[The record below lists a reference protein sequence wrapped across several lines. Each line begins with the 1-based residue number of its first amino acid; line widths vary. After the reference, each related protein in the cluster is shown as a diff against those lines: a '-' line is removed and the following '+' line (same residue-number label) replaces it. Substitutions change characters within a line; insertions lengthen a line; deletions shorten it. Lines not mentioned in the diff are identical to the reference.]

1 MLGQHGRGFTRTVFG
16 PVAKRFVA
24 WGISPNT
31 VTFAGTIIFMI
42 AAYALIAPG
51 YFVAGSITVGLI
63 AFTDSIDGQM
73 ARLRGQSS
81 AFGAFLDSTLDRFA
95 DAALFSALAIH
106 LWHIHTPVGAWAM
119 WAAIATLATG
129 IIVSYARA
137 RAEASGFVAAMGIAE
152 RSDRLLIA
160 LVATLLVG
168 LGLPLW
174 VLAAALSY
182 LAVAGLVT
190 IGQRIGAVARQ
201 ARESE

>member
-1 MLGQHGRGFTRTVFG
+1 MLGQRGRGFTRTVFG
-16 PVAKRFVA
+16 PIAKVLVEKGVSA
-24 WGISPNT
+24 NT

-51 YFVAGSITVGLI
+51 HLIAGSITVGLI

-106 LWHIHTPVGAWAM
+106 LWHIHTPIGAWAM

-137 RAEASGFVAAMGIAE
+137 RAEASGFSAAVGIAE

-174 VLAAALSY
+174 VLAVALSY
-182 LAVAGLVT
+182 LGVAGVIT
-190 IGQRIGAVARQ
+190 IGQRFVSVARQ
-201 ARESE
+201 AKEVA